1 MGLNGVY
8 NILESVGLARLMAA
22 RIPHNEVTVLSLHRV
37 ANDDD
42 FFWQP
47 LRVKQFEQLLQ
58 FCLKNFEIVA
68 FADVWHHKSFSKPPL
83 VLSFDDGYID
93 FMDTVLP
100 MLVKY
105 GLPCNHNIVTEC
117 TDGTRVIW
125 TQKMNIIFNHL
136 RNNSIEC
143 SLQLNGETIQVVGA
157 QTNWQALYNQVYH
170 TFLNTR
176 LNRDEILNGWA
187 AQIGVTSFDAYPVM
201 NWEQLRRCAA
211 NGVEIGSHTR
221 THPVLALCTEE
232 ELTAELVGS
241 KKEIEERIGT
251 PCHTIAFPNGN
262 YNEHTIRAC
271 EAAGY
276 KNILIVNDRRYV
288 ISNTGQS
295 KVIDRINVYGS
306 SYAELALRVVGFN
319 KLVSSAV
326 AYVRR

>member
-8 NILESVGLARLMAA
+8 NILETVGLARLMAV
-22 RIPHNEVTVLSLHRV
+22 RIPHNQLTVLSLHRV
-37 ANDDD
+37 ADDDD

-58 FCLKNFEIVA
+58 FCVKNFEIVS
-68 FADVWHHKSFSKPPL
+68 FADLWQNKSFTKPPL
-83 VLSFDDGYID
+83 VLSFDDGYLD
-93 FMDTVLP
+93 FIDTVLP
-100 MLVKY
+100 MLVKH
-105 GLPCNHNIVTEC
+105 GIPCNHNIVTEC
-117 TDGTRVIW
+117 TNGARVIW

-136 RNNSIEC
+136 RNNRITC
-143 SLQLNGETIQVVGA
+143 VLHLNDEAIQVAGA
-157 QTNWQALYNQVYH
+157 QTNWQALYNKVYH

-176 LNRDEILNGWA
+176 LNRDEILDQWA
-187 AQIGVTSFDAYPVM
+187 AQVGVTSFAAYPVM
-201 NWEQLRRCAA
+201 NWEQLRQCAA

-241 KKEIEERIGT
+241 KKEIEEKIGA

-262 YNEHTIRAC
+262 YNEHTVKAC
-271 EAAGY
+271 QAAGY

-295 KVIDRINVYGS
+295 KVIDRINMYGS
-306 SYAELALRVVGFN
+306 GYSELALRVVGFN
-319 KLVSSAV
+319 KMVSNALS
-326 AYVRR
+326 YVRH